1 MMPHKVFGVRAR
13 QVKKQ
18 KEAEERA
25 ADGARTS
32 VRVAARLNL
41 MRHASCGGWHPSA
54 HAGRQPP
61 GAVAVNAAGRVVQGR
76 GGKKQTDF
84 VHAGAELIKLIVL
97 GIAPTHVRHVPR
109 HAAKWQSTMSSRPIQ
124 LTNRVCF
131 ALFAEILL
139 GRQQFSPTFL

>member
-1 MMPHKVFGVRAR
+1 MMPQKVFGVRAR

-25 ADGARTS
+25 ADGAPPS
-32 VRVAARLNL
+32 VRVAASLNL
-41 MRHASCGGWHPSA
+41 MRHASGGGWHPSA

-76 GGKKQTDF
+76 SGKTQTDF

-97 GIAPTHVRHVPR
+97 GIAPAHVRHVLAP
-109 HAAKWQSTMSSRPIQ
+109 KSTMSSDA
-124 LTNRVCF
+124 TNSTDKPRWF
-131 ALFAEILL
+131 AFSAEILCGSTIL
-139 GRQQFSPTFL
+139 PRISI